1 MNQYNKEWEKIS
13 KAYKQAYVSLKMNKI
28 ENKDLSEDIKEFE
41 QYMDD
46 DFNTPNVLMLISN
59 IIKKINVKIR
69 AKEDFSSDFN
79 TLDTIL
85 NSLGI
90 IADKPVI
97 DDEAID
103 TYNKWN
109 EARINKDFESAD
121 KYRNILVEKGII

>member
-1 MNQYNKEWEKIS
+1 
-13 KAYKQAYVSLKMNKI
+13 MNKI

-46 DFNTPNVLMLISN
+46 DFNTPNVLMLIN
-59 IIKKINVKIR
+59 NVIKKINVKIR

-90 IADKPVI
+90 IPNKPVI
-97 DDEAID
+97 DDLAID

-109 EARINKDFESAD
+109 EARINKDFEAAD